1 MGWSV
6 GEQSYGLAE
15 LQGLQAC
22 HFVCVCVAILYS
34 SLSWGKEKN
43 QELSILN
50 SRSFPSSSAPGPINS
65 LPFYIIVILDIKW
78 NFWHFDCLSLSS
90 PIKASY
96 CSHLLFDQFLQP
108 LSHHSYPC
116 SMSIHKI
123 VKVPI
128 WTNFFNPF
136 LTILTSVCQSLKP
149 SAKFYF
155 MF

>member
-1 MGWSV
+1 MDWSV

-22 HFVCVCVAILYS
+22 YFVCVCVAILYS

-50 SRSFPSSSAPGPINS
+50 SRSFPSSSAPGPIN
-65 LPFYIIVILDIKW
+65 FW

-116 SMSIHKI
+116 PSTKLSKFPFELISSTLSSQFLPLS
-123 VKVPI
+123 VKV
-128 WTNFFNPF
+128 WNR
-136 LTILTSVCQSLKP
+136 LP
-149 SAKFYF
+149 SFTLCSKACHLPKIT
-155 MF
+155 